1 MVLKILNAFEE
12 YQMGHDGL
20 EAVLI
25 KSLAMLSQI
34 VTAEEQHP
42 EFQFYFQLLGEKYQ
56 HLDGF
61 LHDTLI
67 DEIFAIIHT
76 KEQIL
81 QTVDWVKSNI
91 CVGSS
96 QEDLLK
102 QLQSM
107 LSDLEK
113 PA

>member
-1 MVLKILNAFEE
+1 MDHE
-12 YQMGHDGL
+12 GL
-20 EAVLI
+20 EDVLTE
-25 KSLAMLSQI
+25 SLAMLSQVVI
-34 VTAEEQHP
+34 AEEQHP
-42 EFQFYFQLLGEKYQ
+42 EFQRYFQLLCEKYK

-61 LHDTLI
+61 LHDLLI

-81 QTVDWVKSNI
+81 QTVGWVKSNI
-91 CVGSS
+91 CVSSS
-96 QEDLLK
+96 QEDLLE

>member
-1 MVLKILNAFEE
+1 MDHE
-12 YQMGHDGL
+12 GL
-20 EAVLI
+20 EDVLTE
-25 KSLAMLSQI
+25 SLAMLSQI
-34 VTAEEQHP
+34 VIAEEQHP
-42 EFQFYFQLLGEKYQ
+42 EFQRYFQLLCEKYK

-61 LHDTLI
+61 LHDLLI

-91 CVGSS
+91 CVSSS
-96 QEDLLK
+96 QKDLLE
-102 QLQSM
+102 QLQNM